1 MKINKLLLAAF
12 AGSLFFVSCS
22 SDDDSSSD
30 EPKGNYDN
38 GVLILNEGGFQQGNS
53 TISFLSKDDVLQN
66 NIFSIVNNADLGD
79 TGQDIGLNG
88 EYAYIVVNNSHKIEV
103 ANRYTM
109 EKLTTITSGLDN
121 PRYIA
126 FENNRGYVTNWGDPF
141 NTQDDFVAVIDLST
155 NTVTATIPVAEG
167 PERIIEENGKLYV
180 AHKGGYGYGNT
191 ISVINAA
198 NNTLAATLT
207 VGDVPDAIEEEN
219 GKLYVMSEG
228 KSVFSGDETG
238 GRLTVIN
245 LSDNSVAATYNFAE
259 TSHPANMVIEDEKL
273 YYTIDSDIYVMNL
286 TDSTL
291 PDAPLFSIGDQGVYG
306 IYAFEVE
313 DDRIYIGDAVDY
325 SSNGKVYIYSLTGTL
340 QNTYTVGVTPT
351 GFYFND

>member
-1 MKINKLLLAAF
+1 MAF

-30 EPKGNYDN
+30 GPKGNYDN

-53 TISFLSKDDVLQN
+53 TISFLSKDNILQN
-66 NIFSIVNNADLGD
+66 NIFSTVNGTDLGD

-109 EKLTTITSGLDN
+109 EKVTAITNGLDN

-126 FENNRGYVTNWGDPF
+126 FEDNRGYVTNWGDP
-141 NTQDDFVAVIDLST
+141 NDTQDDFVAVIDLST

-180 AHKGGYGYGNT
+180 AHKGGYSYGNT

-198 NNTLAATLT
+198 TNTVTATIA
-207 VGDVPDAIEEEN
+207 VGDVPDAIEEQD
-219 GKLYVMSEG
+219 GRLYVMSEG
-228 KSVFSGDETG
+228 KAAWSGTETG
-238 GRLTVIN
+238 GRLTVVN
-245 LSDNSVAATYNFAE
+245 LSDNSVVTTYNLAQ
-259 TSHPANMVIEDEKL
+259 TAHPSNMVIEDEKL
-273 YYTIDSDIYVMNL
+273 YYTVDSDIYVMNL
-286 TDSTL
+286 TDNALPST
-291 PDAPLFSIGDQGVYG
+291 PLFSIADQGVYG
-306 IYAFEVE
+306 IYALEVE
-313 DDRIYIGDAVDY
+313 DNRIYIGDAVDY
-325 SSNGKVYIYSLTGTL
+325 NSNGKVYIYSLTGML
-340 QNTYTVGVTPT
+340 QNSYTVGVIPT

>member
-1 MKINKLLLAAF
+1 MAF

-22 SDDDSSSD
+22 SDDDSSSN
-30 EPKGNYDN
+30 EPKGSYDN
-38 GVLILNEGGFQQGNS
+38 GVLILNEGGFQQDNS
-53 TISFLSKDDVLQN
+53 TISFLSDENVLQN
-66 NIFSIVNNADLGD
+66 NIFYLVNQADLGD
-79 TGQDIGLNG
+79 VGQDIGLH
-88 EYAYIVVNNSHKIEV
+88 EDYAYIVLNNSHKIEV

-109 EKLTTITSGLDN
+109 EKLATISNGLDN

-126 FENNRGYVTNWGDPF
+126 FEDNRGYVTNWGDPTD
-141 NTQDDFVAVIDLST
+141 TQDDFVAVIDLST
-155 NTVTATIPVAEG
+155 NAVTETIPVAEG

-191 ISVINAA
+191 ISVINTAT
-198 NNTLAATLT
+198 NTVTATIA
-207 VGDVPDAIEEEN
+207 VGDVPDAIAEEN
-219 GKLYVMSEG
+219 GRLYVMSEG
-228 KSVFSGDETG
+228 KAAWSGTETG

-245 LSDNSVAATYNFAE
+245 LANNSVVTSYNFAQ
-259 TSHPANMVIEDEKL
+259 TAHPANMVIEDEKL

-286 TDSTL
+286 TDNDL
-291 PDAPLFSIGDQGVYG
+291 PAVPLFSIVNQGVYG

-313 DDRIYIGDAVDY
+313 DGKIYIGDAVDY

-340 QNTYTVGVTPT
+340 QDSYTVGVIPA